1 MLASPAIRG
10 VGCGVIYI
18 SDGILA
24 EVWDIEFQTEPTALG
39 VDAGLLAIDHVA
51 QTMNY
56 EEMLTWLLFYTSI
69 FRTSKLPM
77 VDVVDPAG
85 LVRSQV
91 VESEDGNLRLTLNGA
106 ENRKTLAGLFITE
119 SFGSRSEEHTSE
131 LQSLMCISYAVL

>member
-1 MLASPAIRG
+1 MR
-10 VGCGVIYI
+10 I
-18 SDGILA
+18 SDWSSDVCSSDL
-24 EVWDIEFQTEPTALG
+24 VWDIEFQAEPTALG

-69 FRTSKLPM
+69 FRTGKLPM

-91 VESEDGNLRLTLNGA
+91 VESDDGSLRQIGRA
-106 ENRKTLAGLFITE
+106 SWRAGVC
-119 SFGSRSEEHTSE
+119 
-131 LQSLMCISYAVL
+131 QYV

>member
-1 MLASPAIRG
+1 MR
-10 VGCGVIYI
+10 I
-18 SDGILA
+18 SDWSSDVCSSDLA
-24 EVWDIEFQTEPTALG
+24 EVWDIEFQAEPTALG

-69 FRTSKLPM
+69 FRTGKLPM

-91 VESEDGNLRLTLNGA
+91 VERDDGSLRLT
-106 ENRKTLAGLFITE
+106 
-119 SFGSRSEEHTSE
+119 RSEGRRVGQECVSTCRSR
-131 LQSLMCISYAVL
+131 LSPFP

>member
-91 VESEDGNLRLTLNGA
+91 VESEDGNLRLTLTGA
-106 ENRKTLAGLFITE
+106 EKI
-119 SFGSRSEEHTSE
+119 GSASCRERVC
-131 LQSLMCISYAVL
+131 QYV

>member
-1 MLASPAIRG
+1 MRISDWSSDVCSSDLPGELAIPAIRG
-10 VGCGVIYI
+10 VGGGVIYFI
-18 SDGILA
+18 DGSLA
-24 EVWDIEFQTEPTALG
+24 EVWDIEFQAEPTALG

-69 FRTSKLPM
+69 FRTGKLPM

-91 VESEDGNLRLTLNGA
+91 VESDDGSLRLTLD
-106 ENRKTLAGLFITE
+106 RKSTRLN
-119 SFGSRSEEHTSE
+119 SSH
-131 LQSLMCISYAVL
+131 